1 MNFLNHLNYYFE
13 MDQSNLKPINNSSAY
28 AHQNGAV
35 KEANDVSNNSSIS
48 GYLICKSFI

>member
-1 MNFLNHLNYYFE
+1 VNFLNPLNYFFE
-13 MDQSNLKPINNSSAY
+13 MDHSNSKPFNNSSAY